1 MLRSKEWQ
9 TPWLIDSTGQ
19 EVKNHLYQM
28 VQRLLSHHL
37 FTRETEEIFLKKRL
51 MRMFKTLLTVT
62 SKDKHGQEV
71 RSNLSQ
77 MALRLL
83 SQTLPQFQPSTKD
96 PEETFLRRKSMRVFK
111 ISLTRTSKDKPG
123 QDLRKH
129 SFQTVA
135 KLLSQLLHQF
145 QHSIK
150 DPEELSTSL
159 RKTLMPKFTDLP
171 TPTSTECHG
180 LDPISHSLTTDPTGN
195 SQRDKP
201 ITKETVEIFLRRRS
215 MLRFKVW
222 QTPWSTDL
230 TGQDPR
236 SHSFQTALKFLA
248 SQLPHL
254 STKETEEIFPRR
266 KSTLKFKVWPTLWSI
281 DLTGQDPKGLS
292 YQTEAKSLSQPLFIN
307 IKRDNYKK
315 ILPTRKLDQ
324 MSGLPFTR

>member
-19 EVKNHLYQM
+19 EVK
-28 VQRLLSHHL
+28 
-37 FTRETEEIFLKKRL
+37 
-51 MRMFKTLLTVT
+51 
-62 SKDKHGQEV
+62 
-71 RSNLSQ
+71 SNLFQ
-77 MALRLL
+77 MAPRLL
-83 SQTLPQFQPSTKD
+83 SQLLPQFQLSTKD
-96 PEETFLRRKSMRVFK
+96 PEETFLRRKLMRVFK

-129 SFQTVA
+129 SFQMVA
-135 KLLSQLLHQF
+135 KLLSQQLLQF

-150 DPEELSTSL
+150 DPEELSISL

-171 TPTSTECHG
+171 MLMSTECHG
-180 LDPISHSLTTDPTGN
+180 LDPISHSLITDPTGN

-201 ITKETVEIFLRRRS
+201 ITKETVEIFPRRRS

-222 QTPWSTDL
+222 QTQWSTDL

-236 SHSFQTALKFLA
+236 SHSFQTVLKFLA
-248 SQLPHL
+248 SQLLHL

-266 KSTLKFKVWPTLWSI
+266 RSTLKFKVWPTPWSI
-281 DLTGQDPKGLS
+281 DSTGQDPKNLS
-292 YQTEAKSLSQPLFIN
+292 YQTVAKSLSQPLFIN
-307 IKRDNYKK
+307 IKRDKWKK

-324 MSGLPFTR
+324 MSGLLFTS